1 MVTSGT
7 TPGGNPRRIDA
18 QRNYD
23 RLLDAARTVVAQQ
36 GTDASL
42 REVARR
48 VGVGIG
54 TFYRHFPSR
63 EALLEAL
70 LRDGFDQLAD
80 AAAALHDHPDPGT
93 ALIDWLGQLAGGA
106 TLYDGLPAAVLHALH
121 DTDSPL
127 YSACARLRQAAGD
140 LLARAQKAGQIRPDL
155 TTAELLTAGY
165 AMSWAARQTPEGRPE
180 TERYLHLLVDGL
192 TTSTDRHDRTRT
204 AGRTAR
210 EPVADRVEEPQGVHR
225 GAER

>member
-1 MVTSGT
+1 M
-7 TPGGNPRRIDA
+7 
-18 QRNYD
+18 
-23 RLLDAARTVVAQQ
+23 LDAARTVVAQQ

-54 TFYRHFPSR
+54 TFYRHFPTR

-93 ALIDWLGQLAGGA
+93 ALTDWLRQLATGA
-106 TLYDGLPAAVLHALH
+106 TLYDGLPSAVLQALH

-127 YSACARLRQAAGD
+127 HSACARLRQAAAD
-140 LLARAQKAGQIRPDL
+140 LLERAQEAGQIRPDL

-165 AMSWAARQTPEGRPE
+165 AMSWAVHQTSDGRAE
-180 TERYLHLLVDGL
+180 TDRYVHLLVDGL
-192 TTSTDRHDRTRT
+192 ATTAAPPHGRQTPR
-204 AGRTAR
+204 RTAR
-210 EPVADRVEEPQGVHR
+210 RHTADRAQEPPAIRRPQSNDAGPNR
-225 GAER
+225 S